1 MRDGERRKYVRQKS
15 KIAATVYEKDK
26 KIPATI
32 IDICGGG
39 LGSLSQERITLGSKI
54 KISLSRTDKYA
65 MSGTVKWGMLIH
77 TDDKFQYQTGIEVDK
92 VLNPEEILNIIS
104 L

>member
-1 MRDGERRKYVRQKS
+1 MMDGERRKYARQKC

-32 IDICGGG
+32 IDISGGG
-39 LGSLSQERITLGSKI
+39 LGSLSPEGITLGSKI
-54 KISLSRTDKYA
+54 KISLSRTDKYSI
-65 MSGTVKWGMLIH
+65 SGTAKWGMIVH

-92 VLNPEEILNIIS
+92 VLHPEDILNIIP